1 MEKYYGLSKWH
12 YCLLNAHANKF
23 SVLSSCSIVCTART
37 LILNR
42 LCFLGTA
49 GYRIGFTNPPF

>member
-1 MEKYYGLSKWH
+1 MGKYYGLSKWH
-12 YCLLNAHANKF
+12 YCLLNAHSNKF

-42 LCFLGTA
+42 LCFWVLQD
-49 GYRIGFTNPPF
+49 IE